1 MRKLSFLVAFAVMSL
16 VSTAT
21 FAQEVEE
28 AVVEAA
34 AQQQEKVEVQVSELP
49 EAITA
54 AIAADFA
61 DYSADKAYKTTK
73 DEQEVYWV
81 VLSKEDAKIKVLF
94 DAAGKVIEQKAA
106 EL

>member
-28 AVVEAA
+28 TVVEAV
-34 AQQQEKVEVQVSELP
+34 AQQEEKVEIQVSELP
-49 EAITA
+49 EAVTA
-54 AIAADFA
+54 ALAADFA

-81 VLSKEDAKIKVLF
+81 VLSKEDANIKVLF
-94 DAAGKVIEQKAA
+94 DAEGKVIKQKEN